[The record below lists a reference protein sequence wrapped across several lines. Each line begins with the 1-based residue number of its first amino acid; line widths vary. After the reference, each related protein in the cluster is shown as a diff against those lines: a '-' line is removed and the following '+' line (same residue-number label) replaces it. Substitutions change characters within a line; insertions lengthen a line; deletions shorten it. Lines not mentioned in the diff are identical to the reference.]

1 MSSKD
6 LIQEGMQWRIGNS
19 DLVKI
24 WGDKWL
30 LTPTTYK
37 VQSPLKILTEDAVV
51 RTLVDEETRGWNKAL
66 VYSIFAKEEA
76 DDISSI
82 PLSKYGNPDM
92 LVSQGSSNGEFT
104 VRSAYYIEIDRKKE
118 SKGECSKNESEQ
130 NLWKMI
136 WGFGVHV
143 KISSLR
149 RIICRRKVF
158 LLILYVYFVKQKWK
172 RRSTSYGIALWL
184 LMYGGLVEG

>member
-92 LVSQGSSNGEFT
+92 LVSQGPLME
-104 VRSAYYIEIDRKKE
+104 
-118 SKGECSKNESEQ
+118 
-130 NLWKMI
+130 NLL
-136 WGFGVHV
+136 FGVPT
-143 KISSLR
+143 
-149 RIICRRKVF
+149 
-158 LLILYVYFVKQKWK
+158 ILK
-172 RRSTSYGIALWL
+172 
-184 LMYGGLVEG
+184 